1 MIFQRLLRGAQL
13 FGMTCAV
20 AIAGGLGVA
29 SATAG
34 GEPLTPVA
42 GGWTIYKS
50 ATPPA
55 CDAGTA
61 NAVYFDRVD
70 CGYGRLRVTMTDPA
84 RPKVAVKP
92 AAVEVQFVASDGSNL
107 GDRIRAFAPPVAV
120 TGNTSF
126 TGSEFTFPIRPAS
139 NWPAGR
145 IGIRVFAD
153 DGVQDN
159 GPQWL
164 PAHGEGEF
172 YFQQLGASLAAE
184 TRPAGYEPGQE
195 IPLAGHLYTQDTL
208 ASDTIKTDVAGT
220 YDLYVVTSSGR
231 RGPFSATA
239 NAGGV
244 AGQIAQTL
252 PREATEGLTAGPET
266 DYRLTVGLEIANA
279 RYTHPATGQWAG
291 GPVAAGNVTLT
302 VPPSG
307 LVLENTFVSAVGWV
321 KPGETYPFRVFVKNL
336 DDVAHSGAV
345 VTLPPVDGTTFTR
358 VTPDG
363 GSATIENGTIRW
375 DVGELPARTA
385 TAPAVRTLVVEARAD
400 TFGQDP
406 EIVWKNISS
415 TATLTWPGGNPVQS
429 TSKGPKVVPPEAQ
442 YETARYGFRP
452 FPVVPVDYRDR
463 KHDTSHSAER
473 LLAVINSKDVPGST
487 YNLFQEM
494 SFGQL
499 HPTGGVPSAAIS
511 TATFD
516 NSVWKS
522 PHRQASGY
530 AGAFTVPRPGGVC
543 YGTTIGPLAGSGLHS
558 ERIKGGWYQ
567 LPGDTGYYGG
577 DADSVANVVQ
587 PLPSFIDNACGPIA
601 KAVYDSALIADP
613 EIDYSDYD
621 TDKDGVVDFYM
632 MVFVGA
638 GGHGR
643 SQLSVPPYDNIWP
656 HSSSLEHYYRD
667 AATGLTG
674 YVSDD
679 QLRDNQDRLLWYTDA
694 SRGTMTTQR
703 TEYPVYVRVGPYNVN
718 PEGAIEKASVISHEY
733 GHSLGLPDYYS
744 SPGRATYGD
753 WNLMATDKSQH
764 MDVNAKQ
771 ELGWVVPRV
780 LPSGD
785 TTITNWRDSKI
796 NTHRID
802 WVRPDGTP
810 YTLQGQNVD
819 NGEAY
824 VAKLPGRVLLK
835 EGDAAG
841 FSGKSVWWSQSG
853 NDFNCT
859 PAQGHNFDIN
869 LSDVLRGVPAGANV
883 TLRFK
888 SLWDIEW
895 DYDYGFVLTTTD
907 GGVTYTSHA
916 STKGFSTPRELN
928 PNDSACHAKF
938 GNGLTGTTLSYTSTV
953 PTFASDRNPA
963 HNEYPEDG
971 AFTTDEYD
979 ISSLA
984 GKESAAVRFSYA
996 TDPGLARDGW
1006 MIDDVEVLVDDV
1018 VVYRSDF
1025 EEGTDDSAIYNG
1037 GCNED
1042 FSTATKCTAGWQHLT
1057 VGDPAVQDHAY
1068 YMEMRDRTGFDF
1080 NGRDQNDRSVIGFN
1094 PGLLLT
1100 YTDEA
1105 SGYGNTGEASDNPPN
1120 QTPIDSQPVAIATSP
1135 NLDDAAFTDDSGKTR
1150 FSDVGWVDN
1159 YRNGTSHGDV
1169 PVVQDA
1175 VIPWVFDFGCLS
1187 FDVLR
1192 MAGDEI
1198 GPEPISQAD
1207 LAGDVKFTLGAGCGD
1222 YDYGSDT
1229 GRNRA
1234 PTADAQAKPTTA
1246 DVGEPVH
1253 FDGSRSFDDR
1263 QSASEL
1269 SYAWDLDGDGASD
1282 ATGQAVT
1289 HAYARP
1295 GSYTATLTVSDG
1307 GGLSDTDSVTVT
1319 VRGSDLQVTGLSAS
1333 NTKAKS
1339 GDKVS
1344 LSATV
1349 ANTGT
1354 GAAPASQTEFLLDG
1368 TTVIGVVDTP
1378 AIAAGSSVQVSVAWD
1393 TTGVRG
1399 EHMLRATA
1407 DRPDAIVEANEANNA
1422 ATLTVTVR
1430 GNRVTNGSFEQSNT
1444 AGTGPEGWSSS
1455 NGSAGTTS
1463 WSDSG
1468 TDGSKG
1474 ASATGNGGSA
1484 ATGSPSWTSDNV
1496 AVVPGEV
1503 LDLSVG
1509 VSSVGVSSPASVSLV
1524 YIGALATVLDTV
1536 TAATAPLTTTGFATM
1551 NATVTIPEGVAAV
1564 RVVLRAFA
1572 PTDLATT
1579 GTVTFDDVQL
1589 FAR

>member
-1 MIFQRLLRGAQL
+1 MVFRRTLRRTQL
-13 FGMTCAV
+13 VVIASAV
-20 AIAGGLGVA
+20 AMVGGLGA
-29 SATAG
+29 ATANAG
-34 GEPLTPVA
+34 DEPLTPVA

-61 NAVYFDRVD
+61 NAVYFDRLD
-70 CGYGRLRVTMTDPA
+70 CGYGRVRVTKTDPT

-92 AAVEVQFVASDGSNL
+92 TTVQVQFVAPDGSNL
-107 GDRIRAFAPPVAV
+107 GGPITAFAPPVAV

-145 IGIRVFAD
+145 IAVRVIAD
-153 DGVQDN
+153 GT
-159 GPQWL
+159 
-164 PAHGEGEF
+164 PAHGEGEL
-172 YFQQLGASLAAE
+172 YFQQLGASIAAE
-184 TRPAGYEPGQE
+184 TRAAGYQPGQE
-195 IPLAGHLYTQDTL
+195 IPLAGHLYTQDTV
-208 ASDTIKTDVAGT
+208 ASDTIKTDVAAT
-220 YDLYVVTSSGR
+220 YDLYVVTPTGR

-239 NAGGV
+239 NASGV

-252 PREATEGLTAGPET
+252 PGEATAGLTAGPET
-266 DYRLTVGLEIANA
+266 NHRLTVGLEIENA
-279 RYTHPATGQWAG
+279 RYTHPATGEWAG
-291 GPVAAGNVTLT
+291 GAVPAGNVTLT
-302 VPPSG
+302 VPPPG

-321 KPGETYPFRVFVKNL
+321 KPGETYPFRIFVKNF
-336 DDVAHSGAV
+336 DDVARSGAV
-345 VTLPPVDGTTFTR
+345 VTVPPVDGTTFTR
-358 VTPDG
+358 VTPDA
-363 GSATIENGTIRW
+363 GSATIENGMIDW
-375 DVGELPARTA
+375 NVGDVPARTA
-385 TAPAVRTLVVEARAD
+385 AGPAMRTLVVEARAD
-400 TFGQDP
+400 TLGQDP
-406 EIVWKNISS
+406 EIVWKTISS
-415 TATLTWPGGNPVQS
+415 TATLTWSGGTPVRS

-463 KHDTSHSAER
+463 KHDASHSAER

-499 HPTGGVPSAAIS
+499 HPAGGVGSAAIS

-522 PHRQASGY
+522 PHRRASGY
-530 AGAFTVPRPGGVC
+530 AGAFTIPRPGGVC
-543 YGTTIGPLAGSGLHS
+543 YGTTVGPLAGTGLHS

-674 YVSDD
+674 YISDD
-679 QLRDNQDRLLWYTDA
+679 QLRDNQGRLLYYTDA
-694 SRGTMTTQR
+694 NRGTMTTTQ
-703 TEYPVYVRVGPYNVN
+703 TEFPVYVRVGPYNVN

-771 ELGWVVPRV
+771 ELGWIVPRV
-780 LPSGD
+780 LSPGE

-810 YTLQGQNVD
+810 YTLQGPNVD

-824 VAKLPGRVLLK
+824 VAKLPGRILLK
-835 EGDAAG
+835 EGDATG

-853 NDFNCT
+853 NDFNCAPT
-859 PAQGHNFDIN
+859 QGHNFDID
-869 LSDVLRGVPAGANV
+869 LSDVLRGVPAGTPV

-895 DYDYGFVLTTTD
+895 DYDYGFVLTTSD
-907 GGVTYTSHA
+907 GGATYTSHA
-916 STKGFSTPRELN
+916 SKKGFSTPREFN
-928 PNDSACHAKF
+928 PNDNACHAKF
-938 GNGLTGTTLSYTSTV
+938 GNGLTGTTASYTGN
-953 PTFASDRNPA
+953 TFAVDRNPA
-963 HNEYPEDG
+963 HNEYRESENR

-984 GKESAAVRFSYA
+984 GKESAVVRFSYA
-996 TDPGLARDGW
+996 TDPGLARRGW
-1006 MIDDVEVLVDDV
+1006 MIDDVEVLVGSDV
-1018 VVYRSDF
+1018 VYTSNF
-1025 EEGTDDSAIYNG
+1025 EEGSDESAIYNG

-1057 VGDPAVQDHAY
+1057 VGDPATQDHAY

-1080 NGRDQNDRSVIGFN
+1080 NGRGQNDRSVIGFA
-1094 PGLLLT
+1094 PGLLLA
-1100 YTDEA
+1100 YTDEVA
-1105 SGYGNTGEASDNPPN
+1105 GYGNTGEASDNPPN
-1120 QTPIDSQPVAIATSP
+1120 QTPIDSQPVTNATSP
-1135 NLDDAAFTDDSGKTR
+1135 NVDDAAFTDDAGKTR
-1150 FSDVGWVDN
+1150 FSDVNWIDN
-1159 YRNGTSHGDV
+1159 YRNGTSHGTI
-1169 PVVQDA
+1169 PVVDDA
-1175 VIPWVFDFGCLS
+1175 PIPWTLDFGCLS

-1192 MAGDEI
+1192 MVGDEI
-1198 GPEPISQAD
+1198 GPEPLAGAD
-1207 LAGDVKFTLGAGCGD
+1207 LVGDVKFTLGAGCGD
-1222 YDYGSDT
+1222 FDYGTDT

-1234 PTADAQAKPTTA
+1234 PTAVAEAKPTTV
-1246 DVGEPVH
+1246 DVGQPVH
-1253 FDGSRSFDDR
+1253 FDGSQSFDDR
-1263 QSASEL
+1263 QSATEL
-1269 SYAWDLDGDGASD
+1269 SYSWDVDGDGTAD
-1282 ATGQAVT
+1282 ATGQSVT
-1289 HAYARP
+1289 HTYARP
-1295 GSYTATLTVSDG
+1295 GSYTATLTVTDS
-1307 GGLSDTDSVTVT
+1307 GGLSATDSVTVT
-1319 VRGSDLQVTGLSAS
+1319 VRGSDLQVTALSAS
-1333 NTKAKS
+1333 NAKAKS
-1339 GDKVS
+1339 GEKVT
-1344 LSATV
+1344 LTATV
-1349 ANTGT
+1349 SNTGS
-1354 GAAPASQTEFLLDG
+1354 GAAPVSRTEFLLDG
-1368 TTVIGVVDTP
+1368 ATVLGVVDTP
-1378 AIAAGSSVQVSVAWD
+1378 AIAAGSSVQVSVRWD
-1393 TTGVRG
+1393 TSGVRG
-1399 EHMLRATA
+1399 DHTIRATA
-1407 DRPDAIVEANEANNA
+1407 DRTNAIVEANEANNA

-1430 GNRVTNGSFEQSNT
+1430 GNRVSNGSFEQSNS
-1444 AGTGPEGWSSS
+1444 AGTGPEGWSNS

-1468 TDGSKG
+1468 TNGSKG

-1484 ATGSPSWTSDNV
+1484 AAGSPSWTSDDVPV
-1496 AVVPGEV
+1496 APGEV

-1509 VSSVGVSSPASVSLV
+1509 VSSIGVSSPASVSLV
-1524 YIGALATVLDTV
+1524 YVSALGTVLDTV
-1536 TAATAPLTTTGFATM
+1536 KVATAPLATSGFTTL
-1551 NATVTIPEGVAAV
+1551 NSTVTIPAGVASV
-1564 RVVLRAFA
+1564 RVVLNAFA
-1572 PTDLATT
+1572 PTDLATA
-1579 GTVTFDDVQL
+1579 GTVTFDDVWL
-1589 FAR
+1589 GAG